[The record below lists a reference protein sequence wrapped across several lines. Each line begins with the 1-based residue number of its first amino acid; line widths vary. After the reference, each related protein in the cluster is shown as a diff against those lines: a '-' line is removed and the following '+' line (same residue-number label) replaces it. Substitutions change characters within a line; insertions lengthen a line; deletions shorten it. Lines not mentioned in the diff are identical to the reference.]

1 MINRFFLVF
10 NFNYKGYMYS
20 LLENL
25 KKKKRKKNRK
35 EHGRCLAIASQTAK
49 RLYLQIPL

>member
-25 KKKKRKKNRK
+25 KKKKRNKNRK
-35 EHGRCLAIASQTAK
+35 EHGRCLAIASQMC
-49 RLYLQIPL
+49 LYLQIPL